1 MIPMAVE
8 VLAKKDIFDFLETVS
23 LLKPD
28 CPSLKSVR
36 TLADFELTLPL
47 LLQEKPSVNKQLIIL
62 NYFSI
67 LRKNDEFSLNSN
79 KLLTLTQ
86 ENKCQSQYFNMMGTH
101 AIRNKQYR
109 EGIRFFEQSLLYE
122 ANTDQ
127 RNEIFLKIAFSLY
140 NLGSLQAL
148 HYITIIKTGKKELLG
163 RMALIDGL
171 VHWDILK
178 KLGKSIQAFRTA
190 WQYLDES
197 NERYF
202 RVLSSVYL
210 ADICKIF
217 GDDSSA
223 ETHRQEVEAFFS
235 DKLELSL
242 DEEFGES
249 DFIETESFT
258 ELDDPTRSLFNSVG
272 KVPLHELEKKYI
284 LFVLNNSKSLDH
296 ACKTLGI
303 DRKTLYNKRKNWNI
317 V

>member
-1 MIPMAVE
+1 MIPMAVD
-8 VLAKKDIFDFLETVS
+8 VLAKKDIFDFLQTVS

-28 CPSLKSVR
+28 NSSLKSVR
-36 TLADFELTLPL
+36 TFSDFQVALPL
-47 LLQEKPSVNKQLIIL
+47 LLQEKPSLSKQLLIL
-62 NYFSI
+62 NYYSI
-67 LRKNDEFSLNSN
+67 LRDNTSFSQNSP
-79 KLLTLTQ
+79 KLLSLAQ
-86 ENKCQSQYFNMMGTH
+86 ENKCQSQYFNLMGTH

-178 KLGKSIQAFRTA
+178 KLGKSVQAFRMA
-190 WQYLDES
+190 WQNLNES
-197 NERYF
+197 NEKYYKA
-202 RVLSSVYL
+202 LSSVYL

-217 GDDSSA
+217 GDDVSA
-223 ETHRQEVEAFFS
+223 EIHRQEIETFFS
-235 DKLELSL
+235 DKQEYYL
-242 DEEFGES
+242 DDEYGSS

-303 DRKTLYNKRKNWNI
+303 DRKTLYNKRKTWNI